1 MAAKIISLQQDDGS
15 WYASLLNPINF
26 NVKKTIGT
34 GFNTYALFWGM
45 NNGLNDNVKT
55 RPNVKKT
62 WFALS
67 SLIQV
72 KGMRGFVKP
81 LALHQIK
88 LIQIQRKFMLQV
100 LSFRQV
106 QSCISLLNKTI
117 R

>member
-67 SLIQV
+67 SLIKV

-81 LALHQIK
+81 IGAAPDKVDPNTTEVYATGAFL
-88 LIQIQRKFMLQV
+88 
-100 LSFRQV
+100 
-106 QSCISLLNKTI
+106 
-117 R
+117 